1 MRTTFLRKGT
11 SFLLSGA
18 LTLGMLI
25 FPASADSA
33 SAVLDFQY
41 PEDVDP
47 AEVTL
52 TVYEG
57 YPAASG
63 EDAVTALPQAAQDAD
78 GSYLVSSPG
87 TYCYW
92 VRGDGYYNICKIFN
106 VTQEDLDA
114 GTVEL
119 TVETGPLEEDGYQ
132 PTNPGLT
139 NTPEGFSQDS
149 RDALLTIWSDEI
161 L

>member
-1 MRTTFLRKGT
+1 M
-11 SFLLSGA
+11 
-18 LTLGMLI
+18 
-25 FPASADSA
+25 
-33 SAVLDFQY
+33 
-41 PEDVDP
+41 
-47 AEVTL
+47 
-52 TVYEG
+52 
-57 YPAASG
+57 
-63 EDAVTALPQAAQDAD
+63 
-78 GSYLVSSPG
+78 
-87 TYCYW
+87 
-92 VRGDGYYNICKIFN
+92 RGDGYYNICKIFN

-149 RDALLTIWSDEI
+149 RDALLTILVGRNSGKLLHRDPRG